1 MDVSTEKIFTQFKE
15 HSVAEFFKK
24 NRQMLGFSGKVRSLT
39 TIIHEYVTNSL
50 DACEEGGIFPEI
62 TVEVKEIEEDKYWV
76 RSSDNGPGIPQ
87 KHIGKAL
94 GMMLAG
100 TKFHR
105 YVQQRGQQGIGASG
119 STMFAQITTGKPIKF
134 DSYYDK
140 KRVHGE
146 LSVDFQKNEPLMRN
160 AVVEE
165 TDGSRHGLIVEG
177 EFAEVKYDRSSFSV
191 YEYIKRTALVNP
203 HAAITLIEPTG
214 EKITFPRSVD
224 MLPPKPREIRPHPLG
239 ITTNDLMEFI
249 RSDKESRKIGSSL
262 QNIFSRMSAG
272 KVAELAALCPGVDF
286 ERAPKDL
293 QWADAEKIVK
303 AIHSGKDKISWIAPE
318 TDAIVPIGKDQVEK
332 SMRSILAPEFMAIT
346 ERKPKIYKGGVPFV
360 VEAALAW
367 GGNCGRPVADGHN
380 SDIMRFANR
389 APLLFDAGGC
399 AITEAIK
406 SVEWKR
412 YGIRD
417 FENEKITVLVNLSS
431 VHVPYTGAGK
441 QAVATEEEVVDEVK
455 MAVMEAARDLQR
467 YLHGMTRERVR
478 VERKKAIMRYLK
490 QLSADLAELAGG
502 KAKAAD
508 LEKKLLHLI
517 ETKYAGKIEEDES
530 GDANIE
536 EEISAEEEKV
546 DE

>member
-1 MDVSTEKIFTQFKE
+1 MASDTDRIFSEFKE

-24 NRQMLGFSGKVRSLT
+24 NRQMLGFTGKVRSLT
-39 TIIHEYVTNSL
+39 TIVHEYVSNSL
-50 DACEEGGIFPEI
+50 DACEEGGVLPDI
-62 TVEVKEIEEDKYWV
+62 TIEAKELEKEKYQV
-76 RSSDNGPGIPQ
+76 RCTDNGPGIPQ

-119 STMFAQITTGKPIKF
+119 NTMFSQVTTGKPVKF
-134 DSYYDK
+134 ESYYDK
-140 KRVHGE
+140 KRVAGE
-146 LSVDFQKNEPLMRN
+146 LAVDFKQNRPVITNEKI
-160 AVVEE
+160 EE
-165 TDGSRHGLIVEG
+165 TDGSRHGLAVEG

-203 HAAITLIEPTG
+203 HAIITLVEPTG
-214 EKITFPRSVD
+214 ERFTFPRSIESI
-224 MLPPKPREIRPHPLG
+224 PPRPRQVRPHPLG
-239 ITTNDLMEFI
+239 IGTNDLMEFA
-249 RSDKESRKIGSSL
+249 RGDRESRKVSSFL
-262 QNIFSRMSAG
+262 QATFSRLSAQ
-272 KVAELAALCPGVDF
+272 KTEELAALCPGVDF
-286 ERAPKDL
+286 GKAPRELNWEDC
-293 QWADAEKIVK
+293 EKIVK
-303 AIHSGKDKISWIAPE
+303 AVHSEQVKWIAPE
-318 TDAIVPIGKDQVEK
+318 TDAIVPIGQPQIEK
-332 SMRSILAPEFMAIT
+332 SLQSILAPQYMAVT
-346 ERKPKIYKGGVPFV
+346 ERKPKIYRGGVPFI
-360 VEAALAW
+360 VEAAIAW
-367 GGNCGRPVADGHN
+367 GGNSGKKAVQGYN

-406 SVEWKR
+406 SVDWKR

-417 FENEKITVLVNLSS
+417 FENEQVTVLVNLSS

-441 QAVATEEEVVDEVK
+441 QAIATEEEIMDEVK
-455 MAVMEAARDLQR
+455 NAVMEAARDLQR

-478 VERKKAIMRYLK
+478 VERKKAIMRYVK
-490 QLSADLAELAGG
+490 QLAADLAELAGG
-502 KAKAAD
+502 RLKSEE

-517 ETKYAGKIEEDES
+517 ESKYSKAIEEDES
-530 GDANIE
+530 GDGRIE